1 MINFELLSEKNFN
14 AHSLDFYE
22 RKQEVKRVYRK
33 KESGYTLV
41 DMPYIEDWSLDKK
54 RQVAADI
61 SSGEYISFLALDDG
75 KVIGFVGL
83 LKRLN
88 NEYMLL
94 DLMHVSQMY
103 RGKGIGRKLFSL
115 AKQEAKKAG
124 AKALYISSCSSEETI
139 AFYKAMGA
147 ELTDDPIKEIAD
159 EEPYDLQM
167 ICNVE

>member
-1 MINFELLSEKNFN
+1 MINFELLSDKNFN
-14 AHSLDFYE
+14 GNSLDSYE
-22 RKQEVKRVYRK
+22 RKQEVKRVYRR
-33 KESGYTLV
+33 EGSEYTLV

-54 RQVAADI
+54 RQIAEDI
-61 SSGEYISFLALDDG
+61 KSNEYISYLALDDG
-75 KVIGFVGL
+75 QVIGFIGL
-83 LKRLN
+83 IKRLN
-88 NEYMLL
+88 NEYMIL

-124 AKALYISSCSSEETI
+124 AKALYISACSSEETI

-167 ICNVE
+167 ICNV

>member
-61 SSGEYISFLALDDG
+61 SSDEYISFLALDDG

-88 NEYMLL
+88 NEYMIL

-103 RGKGIGRKLFSL
+103 RGKGIVRKLFSL
-115 AKQEAKKAG
+115 AKQEAKKAR
-124 AKALYISSCSSEETI
+124 AKAIYISACSSEETI

>member
-1 MINFELLSEKNFN
+1 MINFELLSDKNFN
-14 AHSLDFYE
+14 GNSLDSYE
-22 RKQEVKRVYRK
+22 RKQEVKRVYRR
-33 KESGYTLV
+33 EGSEYTLV
-41 DMPYIEDWSLDKK
+41 DMPYTEDWSLDKK
-54 RQVAADI
+54 RQIAEDI
-61 SSGEYISFLALDDG
+61 KSDEYISYIASDDG
-75 KVIGFVGL
+75 QVIGFIGL
-83 LKRLN
+83 IKRLN
-88 NEYMLL
+88 NEYMIL

-103 RGKGIGRKLFSL
+103 RGNGIGRKLFSL

-124 AKALYISSCSSEETI
+124 AKALYISACSSEETI

>member
-1 MINFELLSEKNFN
+1 MINFELLSDKNFN
-14 AHSLDFYE
+14 GHSLDSYE
-22 RKQEVKRVYRK
+22 RKQEVKRVYRR
-33 KESGYTLV
+33 EGSEYTLV
-41 DMPYIEDWSLDKK
+41 DMPYTEDWSLDKK
-54 RQVAADI
+54 RQIAEDI
-61 SSGEYISFLALDDG
+61 KSDEYISYIASDDG
-75 KVIGFVGL
+75 QVIGFIGL
-83 LKRLN
+83 IKRLN
-88 NEYMLL
+88 NEYMIL

-103 RGKGIGRKLFSL
+103 RGNGIGRKLFSL

-124 AKALYISSCSSEETI
+124 AKALYISACSSEETI

>member
-61 SSGEYISFLALDDG
+61 SSDEYISFLALDDG
-75 KVIGFVGL
+75 
-83 LKRLN
+83 
-88 NEYMLL
+88 
-94 DLMHVSQMY
+94 
-103 RGKGIGRKLFSL
+103 
-115 AKQEAKKAG
+115 
-124 AKALYISSCSSEETI
+124 
-139 AFYKAMGA
+139 
-147 ELTDDPIKEIAD
+147 
-159 EEPYDLQM
+159 
-167 ICNVE
+167 